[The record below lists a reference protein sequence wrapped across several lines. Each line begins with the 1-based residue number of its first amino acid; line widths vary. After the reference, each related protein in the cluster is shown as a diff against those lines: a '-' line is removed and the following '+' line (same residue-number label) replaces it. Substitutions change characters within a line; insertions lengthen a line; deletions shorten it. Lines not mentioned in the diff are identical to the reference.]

1 MTFAMYDKNRI
12 FDLLNRIDE
21 SIELIKSQRDKIK
34 KPEDFISSQT
44 GMFLLSGI
52 CMQLI
57 FIGESVK
64 VIDKKTNGIY
74 LINYPDIPW
83 IAIMGLRNLI
93 AHQYHRIDEEEIF
106 NIIYNDLDRL
116 QNTIELM
123 KFDLTQTK

>member
-74 LINYPDIPW
+74 LTNYPDTPW

-106 NIIYNDLDRL
+106 NIIYDDLDRL